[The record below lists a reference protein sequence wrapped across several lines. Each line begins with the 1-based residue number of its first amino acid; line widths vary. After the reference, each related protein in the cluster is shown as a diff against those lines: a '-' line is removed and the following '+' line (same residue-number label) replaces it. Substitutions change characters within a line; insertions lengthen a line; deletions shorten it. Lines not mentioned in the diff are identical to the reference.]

1 MGQTDLDNVHK
12 LVTDVKKAERRREE
26 ELAVRQEVDAQYK
39 VFKKDKIMT
48 ELHVA
53 EGAAQAE
60 DEKSRRRITITFNM
74 GNVNVQSSKA
84 EIEKSKGG
92 FESLVSIENKSISDL
107 KEKLKMK
114 RIIKRL
120 NLRLN

>member
-1 MGQTDLDNVHK
+1 
-12 LVTDVKKAERRREE
+12 
-26 ELAVRQEVDAQYK
+26 
-39 VFKKDKIMT
+39 
-48 ELHVA
+48 
-53 EGAAQAE
+53 
-60 DEKSRRRITITFNM
+60 M